1 MADLDILL
9 DLNEQRFFLEKGYW
23 VKIEAHEVRPGPQ
36 RPHGIKYS
44 LTLHDRENNRVFGMD
59 NSHAVKVA
67 RKKRF
72 VSRKKAFDHIHRL
85 DRIEDYEFQS
95 SSQLLNDFWSNVS
108 EIIGN

>member
-1 MADLDILL
+1 L

-23 VKIEAHEVRPGPQ
+23 VKFEAYEVRPDPQ

-59 NSHAVKVA
+59 NAHAVKIA

-72 VSRKKAFDHIHRL
+72 VSREKAFDHIHRL
-85 DRIEDYEFQS
+85 DQIEGYEFQS
-95 SSQLLNDFWSNVS
+95 FFILLNDFWSNVS
-108 EIIGN
+108 KIIGN